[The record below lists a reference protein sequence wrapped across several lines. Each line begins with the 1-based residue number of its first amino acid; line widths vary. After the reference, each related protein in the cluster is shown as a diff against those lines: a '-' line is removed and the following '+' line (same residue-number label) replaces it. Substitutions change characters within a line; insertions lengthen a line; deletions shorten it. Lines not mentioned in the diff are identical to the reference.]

1 MKKQYFRKK
10 EISSVDNDFEWIQM
24 SGQEF
29 YQFIT
34 SSDGR
39 GRYFIDMGNIVIEA
53 PRDIYK
59 DWHKEHSRQQY
70 RNKQIKKLRPI
81 VMSLYRTDSFAYANG
96 ETVIPDNSINI
107 EDEVIRTFDIDAL
120 HIALLSLD
128 PISYHIIYS
137 YYLAKDCKS
146 EQEISTELGISQPA
160 LHKRKKK
167 ILKKLKTLVIK
178 QS

>member
-1 MKKQYFRKK
+1 MKKQCFRKK
-10 EISSVDNDFEWIQM
+10 EISTVANDFEWIQM

-29 YQFIT
+29 YQFIM

-39 GRYFIDMGNIVIEA
+39 GRYFIDMGDIVIEA
-53 PRDIYK
+53 PRDIYE
-59 DWHKEHSRQQY
+59 DWHREHSYQQY
-70 RNKQIKKLRPI
+70 RNKQIKRIKPI
-81 VMSLYRTDSFAYANG
+81 VLSLYGNDSFERKNG
-96 ETVIPDNSINI
+96 EAAILDNSIKI
-107 EDEVIRTFDIDAL
+107 EDEVIRTLDIDAL
-120 HIALLSLD
+120 NIALLNLD

-146 EQEISTELGISQPA
+146 EQEIATELGISQPA

-178 QS
+178 HT